1 MAAIDDFFGGQ
12 RYVGVGI
19 DPSSYYGKVVVKKLA
34 ERGAEFVVVPADLD
48 DAEDG
53 FVGLDSIEGDL
64 DGILIDIEDNPD
76 EVLAVMRAAVARDVP
91 RVWIENR
98 CKADE
103 AVRFAREEGVEVVD
117 NVCSLIAL
125 DPGGIHWV
133 HRKLLDLAG
142 KTPTP
147 ASG

>member
-1 MAAIDDFFGGQ
+1 MTAPPGRPDIDAVIFDM
-12 RYVGVGI
+12 
-19 DPSSYYGKVVVKKLA
+19 
-34 ERGAEFVVVPADLD
+34 
-48 DAEDG
+48 
-53 FVGLDSIEGDL
+53 